1 MSSTQGMTQGDSS
14 CVQPHM
20 DNSNIAGD
28 SLASIW
34 ISFPPPHHFFVCA
47 WVPSTPPSVTY
58 LLRCQTPEVPRAD
71 SGYRYFLGYF
81 WSSTELVLLDC
92 ILYFLPFDLSVFH
105 NNSPLISQFSITT
118 VGAHIRESVHQ
129 TTLYQLVIRIIA
141 LYLMDQSQNSSKNLE
156 NHTGPKLELTE

>member
-1 MSSTQGMTQGDSS
+1 LCPTAHGQQQYSSRQPSQHLDKFSTSS
-14 CVQPHM
+14 SLLCVCMGAKYP
-20 DNSNIAGD
+20 
-28 SLASIW
+28 
-34 ISFPPPHHFFVCA
+34 
-47 WVPSTPPSVTY
+47 PPSVTY

>member
-20 DNSNIAGD
+20 DNSNIAAD

-105 NNSPLISQFSITT
+105 NNSGSTHKGICPPNNPLPTSHKDYSFIPH
-118 VGAHIRESVHQ
+118 GSV
-129 TTLYQLVIRIIA
+129 T
-141 LYLMDQSQNSSKNLE
+141 K
-156 NHTGPKLELTE
+156 

>member
-20 DNSNIAGD
+20 DSSNIAAD
-28 SLASIW
+28 NLASIW

-92 ILYFLPFDLSVFH
+92 ILYFLP
-105 NNSPLISQFSITT
+105 LISQFSITT
-118 VGAHIRESVHQ
+118 VGAHIREYVHQ

-141 LYLMDQSQNSSKNLE
+141 LYLMD
-156 NHTGPKLELTE
+156 